1 MYNLL
6 SFMVLSCVSVAAAC
20 SRRPAPARR
29 RPSGHPLSRRPLLS
43 ALLSDGGP
51 VDRGQSRR
59 RVDADDGL
67 RRRSG
72 ADPKPPIPPS
82 LTVQVTTHAVLNAV
96 RRLVMILFTSYFF
109 GEPRTL
115 VNTIGVLVA
124 VAGVCAYALAS
135 KRAVPAPHRT
145 EAFDRTV

>member
-1 MYNLL
+1 MDTE
-6 SFMVLSCVSVAAAC
+6 
-20 SRRPAPARR
+20 
-29 RPSGHPLSRRPLLS
+29 
-43 ALLSDGGP
+43 DG
-51 VDRGQSRR
+51 V
-59 RVDADDGL
+59 

-72 ADPKPPIPPS
+72 AGLNPPVPPP

-124 VAGVCAYALAS
+124 VAGVCAYAFAS
-135 KRAVPAPHRT
+135 KRVAPALHRT

>member
-1 MYNLL
+1 MPKVGCGGTLL
-6 SFMVLSCVSVAAAC
+6 PVQT
-20 SRRPAPARR
+20 RRFASP
-29 RPSGHPLSRRPLLS
+29 
-43 ALLSDGGP
+43 
-51 VDRGQSRR
+51 
-59 RVDADDGL
+59 
-67 RRRSG
+67 
-72 ADPKPPIPPS
+72 

-124 VAGVCAYALAS
+124 VAGVCAYAFAS
-135 KRAVPAPHRT
+135 KRVAPAPHRT

>member
-1 MYNLL
+1 MLKTPRPG
-6 SFMVLSCVSVAAAC
+6 APP
-20 SRRPAPARR
+20 PAP
-29 RPSGHPLSRRPLLS
+29 PLSERPLLS

-51 VDRGQSRR
+51 VARGQSRR
-59 RVDADDGL
+59 RVDTDDGL
-67 RRRSG
+67 RRRSRG
-72 ADPKPPIPPS
+72 DPKPTTPPS

>member
-1 MYNLL
+1 M
-6 SFMVLSCVSVAAAC
+6 A
-20 SRRPAPARR
+20 
-29 RPSGHPLSRRPLLS
+29 
-43 ALLSDGGP
+43 
-51 VDRGQSRR
+51 RGQSRR
-59 RVDADDGL
+59 RVDAKDGL
-67 RRRSG
+67 GRPSG
-72 ADPKPPIPPS
+72 AAPKPPSPPS

>member
-1 MYNLL
+1 M
-6 SFMVLSCVSVAAAC
+6 A
-20 SRRPAPARR
+20 
-29 RPSGHPLSRRPLLS
+29 
-43 ALLSDGGP
+43 
-51 VDRGQSRR
+51 RGQSRR
-59 RVDADDGL
+59 RVDTDDGL
-67 RRRSG
+67 RRRSRG
-72 ADPKPPIPPS
+72 DPKPPTPPS

-145 EAFDRTV
+145 DAFDRTV

>member
-1 MYNLL
+1 M
-6 SFMVLSCVSVAAAC
+6 
-20 SRRPAPARR
+20 
-29 RPSGHPLSRRPLLS
+29 
-43 ALLSDGGP
+43 DTE
-51 VDRGQSRR
+51 
-59 RVDADDGL
+59 DGL

-72 ADPKPPIPPS
+72 VGPNPPIPTP
-82 LTVQVTTHAVLNAV
+82 LTVQVSTHAVLNAV

-124 VAGVCAYALAS
+124 VAGVCAYAFAS
-135 KRAVPAPHRT
+135 KRGAPAPHRT